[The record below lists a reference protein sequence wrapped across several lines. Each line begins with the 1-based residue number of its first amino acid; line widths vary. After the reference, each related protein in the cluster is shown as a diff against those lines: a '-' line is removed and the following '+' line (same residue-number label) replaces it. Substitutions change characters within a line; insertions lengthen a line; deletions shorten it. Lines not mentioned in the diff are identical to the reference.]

1 MKVAK
6 TIPIATLAV
15 LVALCAAAA
24 PTQATSGKPQI
35 QLAILLDTSN
45 SMDGLID
52 QARTQLW
59 KVVNEFATAKRDGKS
74 PELQVALFEYG
85 NDSLPAGEG
94 HIRLV
99 LPFTTDLDKVSEDL
113 FALKTNGGSEYCG
126 QVIREAVQKLKWS
139 GSNQDLKVIFIAG
152 NEPFTQGNVDYKK
165 SCKEAITKGIVV
177 NTVFC
182 GSKQEG
188 MDTSWKDG
196 ADLADGRFMNI
207 DQNYKPPEITAP
219 QDAEITKL
227 GQQLNQ
233 TYVAY
238 GATGRAGAARQVE
251 MDEKAAAAAPSANV
265 QRQAAKSTQYYSNS
279 SWDLVDAK
287 KEGAVD
293 LEKMDVK
300 DMPPEMQKMTP
311 AERKAYVDKKAKERS
326 EIQAK
331 IKKLTDERN
340 KYVADQMKKAAG
352 AGANTLDQAVVTAV
366 RDEAQAKGYKFQ

>member
-6 TIPIATLAV
+6 TIPIATLAI
-15 LVALCAAAA
+15 LVAVCAAAA
-24 PTQATSGKPQI
+24 PTQATPGKPQI

-99 LPFTTDLDKVSEDL
+99 LPFTADLDKVSEDL

-139 GSNQDLKVIFIAG
+139 ASNQDLKVIFIAG
-152 NEPFTQGNVDYKK
+152 NEPFTQGNADYKK

-188 MDTSWKDG
+188 IETSWKDG
-196 ADLADGRFMNI
+196 ADLADGRYMNI

-227 GQQLNQ
+227 GTALNS

-238 GATGRAGAARQVE
+238 GATGRAGASRQLE

-265 QRQAAKSTQYYSNS
+265 QRQAAKSTQYYSNA

-287 KEGAVD
+287 KEGTVD
-293 LEKMDVK
+293 LDKMDVK
-300 DMPPEMQKMTP
+300 DMPPEMQKMTA
-311 AERKAYVDKKAKERS
+311 AERKAYVEKKAKERA

-331 IKKLTDERN
+331 IKKLTEERN
-340 KYVADQMKKAAG
+340 KYVAEEMKKAAG
-352 AGANTLDQAVVTAV
+352 AGTNTLDAAVITAV
-366 RDEAQAKGYKFQ
+366 REEATAKGYKFQ